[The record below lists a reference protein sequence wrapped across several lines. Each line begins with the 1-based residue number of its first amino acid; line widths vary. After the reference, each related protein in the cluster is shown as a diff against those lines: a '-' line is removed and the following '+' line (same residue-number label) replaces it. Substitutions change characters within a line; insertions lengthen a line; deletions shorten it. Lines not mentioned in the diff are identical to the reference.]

1 MKTPFV
7 ASSLLFA
14 SAALLLAGCVKMPKP
29 GSPDPDDPDSPD
41 NPDFPPPR
49 NTSIPSAMNPGR

>member
-1 MKTPFV
+1 MKTPLV

-29 GSPDPDDPDSPD
+29 VSPDPDVPD

>member
-1 MKTPFV
+1 MDGLQMTMQR
-7 ASSLLFA
+7 
-14 SAALLLAGCVKMPKP
+14 VKIP
-29 GSPDPDDPDSPD
+29 GGGNLQFEIRGDDPD